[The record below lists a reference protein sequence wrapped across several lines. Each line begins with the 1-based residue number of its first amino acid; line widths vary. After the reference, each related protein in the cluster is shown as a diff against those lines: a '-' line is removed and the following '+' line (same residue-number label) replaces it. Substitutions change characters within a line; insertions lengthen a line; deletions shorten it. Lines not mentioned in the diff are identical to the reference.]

1 MSSCPCGKTAG
12 KRALRYELCCGR
24 YIDDFEHSPAPDAE
38 SLMRSRYTAFVL
50 SRREY
55 LLATWHPDTRPATLE
70 LEEDVKWLG
79 LTIREVVPPQNP
91 DTGPAWVEFVA
102 RSRLAGEGQRLEER
116 SRFLRSQGR
125 WYYVNAAEN

>member
-1 MSSCPCGKTAG
+1 M
-12 KRALRYELCCGR
+12 RYELCCGR

-102 RSRLAGEGQRLEER
+102 RSRLAGKGQRLEER